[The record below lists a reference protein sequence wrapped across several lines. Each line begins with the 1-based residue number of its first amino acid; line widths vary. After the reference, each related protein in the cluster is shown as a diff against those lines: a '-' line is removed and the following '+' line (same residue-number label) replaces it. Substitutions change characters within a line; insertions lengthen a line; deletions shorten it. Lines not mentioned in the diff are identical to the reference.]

1 MYAIIETGGKQ
12 YKIEK
17 GSIINVE
24 KIKAPIG
31 EEVEL
36 KRVLMVSKDDND
48 VIVGNPTIDSV
59 KVVAE
64 VVDQVRGEKIT
75 VMKFKRR
82 KHYKRKIGHRQNY
95 TQLLIKTIEM

>member
-1 MYAIIETGGKQ
+1 MYAIVETGGKQ
-12 YKIEK
+12 YKVTQ
-17 GSIINVE
+17 GSIIDVE

-31 EEVEL
+31 QEVKLE
-36 KRVLMVSKDDND
+36 RVLMLSKDDDD
-48 VIVGNPTIDSV
+48 VVVGNPTIDSV

-64 VVDQVRGEKIT
+64 VVDQARGKKIT

-82 KHYKRKIGHRQNY
+82 KHYKRKMGHRQDY